1 MQPHAGFCPA
11 RAVLCLLLWLA
22 LAGCGA
28 KAPELP
34 KLGPDD
40 VILAFGDSLTFGTGA
55 REDESYPEVLAELV
69 SRKVVRAG
77 VPGEMTAQ
85 GRRRFEQALETHRP
99 KIVLLCLGGNDLLR
113 RLDDAT
119 IVANLRAMI
128 EMARARNVA
137 VVLLGVP
144 RPALFGGAATFYAEL
159 ADKHDLVYEG
169 EVINAVLRDPGLKS
183 DPIHPN
189 AAGYRRIA
197 ERIATVLQTR
207 GAL

>member
-1 MQPHAGFCPA
+1 MPTHAGFRLGCA
-11 RAVLCLLLWLA
+11 ALCLLLA
-22 LAGCGA
+22 LAGCGG

-55 REDESYPEVLAELV
+55 REEESYPEVLGELV

-77 VPGEMTAQ
+77 VPGEMTVQ
-85 GRRRFEQALETHRP
+85 GLRRFEQALETYRP

-113 RLDDAT
+113 RIDDAT
-119 IVANLRAMI
+119 IVTNLRAMI
-128 EMARARNVA
+128 GKARSRNVA

-144 RPALFGGAATFYAEL
+144 RPALFGGAAAFYAEL
-159 ADKHDLVYEG
+159 ADEHGLIYEG
-169 EVINAVLRDPGLKS
+169 EVINAVLRDPALKS

-197 ERIATVLQTR
+197 EHIATILRER

>member
-1 MQPHAGFCPA
+1 MPTNA
-11 RAVLCLLLWLA
+11 RIRLACAALGLLLV
-22 LAGCGA
+22 LAGCGG
-28 KAPELP
+28 KAPALP
-34 KLGPDD
+34 KLAPDD

-55 REDESYPEVLAELV
+55 GEGESYPDVLAGLI

-77 VPGEMTAQ
+77 VPGETTAQ
-85 GRRRFEQALETHRP
+85 GRRRFEQALDTYRP

-113 RLDDAT
+113 RIDDAT

-128 EMARARNVA
+128 ETARSRGVA
-137 VVLLGVP
+137 VVLVGVP
-144 RPALFGGAATFYAEL
+144 RPALFGGAAAFYAEL
-159 ADKHDLVYEG
+159 ADAHDLVYEG
-169 EVINAVLRDPGLKS
+169 EVINAVLRDAGLKS

-197 ERIATVLQTR
+197 ERIATLLQTR